1 MTSSSWGTCL
11 RGSTSRDSV
20 KPQITTIQNNRFV
33 RVPYSATSVLI
44 GPHLAFHGVHQAGHR
59 QQEEDDANAGA
70 LAVLHFRLR
79 RPGEELNDIG
89 GFLVEGRLGAVG
101 IGHLVV
107 AEWRRHADLVA
118 GEILVV
124 VVVLGDAE
132 LLDLLGR

>member
-44 GPHLAFHGVHQAGHR
+44 GPHLALHGVHQAGHR

-70 LAVLHFRLR
+70 LAILHVRLR
-79 RPGEELNDIG
+79 GPGEELGDVG
-89 GFLVEGRLGAVG
+89 CLLVERGLGAVG
-101 IGHLVV
+101 VGHLVV
-107 AEWRRHADLVA
+107 AQRRRHADPLPGTVLVTLA
-118 GEILVV
+118 FLP
-124 VVVLGDAE
+124 DASF
-132 LLDLLGR
+132 